1 MATLFIITRVKESD
15 PCVIIPFSAD
25 GGRRDCANCQRV
37 IRLQTIFPFIFDADA
52 GRVLL
57 DELVSFG
64 SLTPS

>member
-1 MATLFIITRVKESD
+1 MITRVKIGEEVC

-25 GGRRDCANCQRV
+25 GGRRGCANYERM

-57 DELVSFG
+57 DELLSFG
-64 SLTPS
+64 SVTAG